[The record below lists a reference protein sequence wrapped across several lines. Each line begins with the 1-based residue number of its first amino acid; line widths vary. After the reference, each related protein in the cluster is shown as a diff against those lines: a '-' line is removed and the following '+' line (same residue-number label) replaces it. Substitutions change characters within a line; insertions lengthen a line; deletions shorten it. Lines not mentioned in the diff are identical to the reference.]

1 MLHYSA
7 QMRLFDFIL
16 LNRHCN
22 GAEKGCKRMKVYV
35 ITKGQYSDYHICAVV
50 TDCKKAQILREKFS
64 DKIDDA
70 KIEEFDTENHNDIFA
85 GKNLYCIYFGKNGN
99 VTNVFVNELDYFNPK
114 DNLVKI
120 FRDCIVQVNV
130 FAFDEASAIKIAAE
144 KRAIE
149 LAKSGYVC

>member
-1 MLHYSA
+1 
-7 QMRLFDFIL
+7 
-16 LNRHCN
+16 
-22 GAEKGCKRMKVYV
+22 MKVYV

-50 TDCKKAQILREKFS
+50 TDFKKAQILREKFS

-70 KIEEFDTENHNDIFA
+70 KIEEFDTENFNDIFA

-99 VTNVFVNELDYFNPK
+99 VTSVFVNELDYFDPK

-120 FRDCIVQVNV
+120 FRDCIVRVNV
-130 FAFDEASAIKIAAE
+130 FAFDAASAIKIAVE

-149 LAKSGYVC
+149 LAKSGYGC

>member
-1 MLHYSA
+1 
-7 QMRLFDFIL
+7 
-16 LNRHCN
+16 
-22 GAEKGCKRMKVYV
+22 MKVYV

-50 TDCKKAQILREKFS
+50 TDFKKAQILREKFS

-70 KIEEFDTENHNDIFA
+70 KIEEFDTENFNDIFA

-99 VTNVFVNELDYFNPK
+99 VTSVFVNELDYFDPK

-130 FAFDEASAIKIAAE
+130 FAFDAASAIKIAVE

-149 LAKSGYVC
+149 LAKSGYGC

>member
-1 MLHYSA
+1 
-7 QMRLFDFIL
+7 
-16 LNRHCN
+16 
-22 GAEKGCKRMKVYV
+22 MKVYV

-50 TDCKKAQILREKFS
+50 TDFKKAQILREKFS

-70 KIEEFDTENHNDIFA
+70 KIEEFDTENFNDIFA

-99 VTNVFVNELDYFNPK
+99 VTSVFVNELDYFDPK

-130 FAFDEASAIKIAAE
+130 FAFDEASAIKIAVE